1 MAATKIVIQ
10 NKAVESADAADAAR
24 KLKNILG
31 DLRDGYQNWDTLTAA
46 GRNAVL
52 KLVVRAV
59 IVLIRRELAE

>member
-10 NKAVESADAADAAR
+10 NKAVKAADTAGEAR
-24 KLKNILG
+24 KLKGILG
-31 DLRDGYQNWDTLTAA
+31 DLRDGYANWDTLTAA

-52 KLVVRAV
+52 KLVLRAV

>member
-1 MAATKIVIQ
+1 MATKIIIQ
-10 NKAVESADAADAAR
+10 NAAVEKADAAR
-24 KLKNILG
+24 DVRKLRSILG

>member
-10 NKAVESADAADAAR
+10 NKAVEAADAADAAKR
-24 KLKNILG
+24 LRPILS

-52 KLVVRAV
+52 KLVLRAV